1 VIVVDASVVVDA
13 ITGSDRHAERIRD
26 RLEQED
32 ELAAPHLLDL
42 EVLQALRRLVHRG
55 ELTAERGTAGV
66 QDLAELALS
75 RFAHEP
81 FIDRIWE
88 LREMLSGCDAAYLA
102 LAEAIAIPLVTCDA
116 ALASVAGE
124 SVEVELYPPGD

>member
-1 VIVVDASVVVDA
+1 MIVIDASVLVAA
-13 ITGSDRHAERIRD
+13 IAGGEGRVERIRD
-26 RLEQED
+26 RIEQED
-32 ELAAPHLLDL
+32 ELAAPHLIDL
-42 EVLQALRRLVHRG
+42 EVLNALHRTLRRG
-55 ELTAERGTAGV
+55 ELTADRAVAGV

-88 LREMLSGCDAAYLA
+88 LREMLSAYDAAYLA
-102 LAEAIAIPLVTCDA
+102 LAEAVAIPLVTCDA
-116 ALASVAGE
+116 ALASVAGA